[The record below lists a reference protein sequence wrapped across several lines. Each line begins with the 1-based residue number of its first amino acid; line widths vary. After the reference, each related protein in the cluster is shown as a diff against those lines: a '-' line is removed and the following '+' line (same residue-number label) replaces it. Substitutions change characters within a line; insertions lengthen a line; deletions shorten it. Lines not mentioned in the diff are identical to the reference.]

1 MNLPVFIVGG
11 GGHTKVLIN
20 VLRLRSMKILGITE
34 TDSTR
39 IGTDVLGISVLG
51 NDDVLSGY
59 APESLLLV
67 NGVGSIHLPKARMA
81 VFEKFK
87 EKGFTFATV
96 IHPAAVVAADVVL
109 GEGAQIMAGA
119 VIQPGSRIGMNTI
132 VNTNVSVDHDCLIGN
147 HVHLSPGVT
156 LSGGVHIGDVVHL
169 GTGAT
174 VIQGVTIGRNSLVG
188 AGSVVV
194 TDVPENAEFVG
205 VPARKKSRIL
215 NEAGT

>member
-1 MNLPVFIVGG
+1 MNLPIFIVGG
-11 GGHTKVLIN
+11 GGHAKVLIDM
-20 VLRLRSMKILGITE
+20 LRLRSMKILGITD
-34 TDSTR
+34 TDSIR
-39 IGTDVLGISVLG
+39 IGNDVLGISVLG
-51 NDDVLSGY
+51 NDEVLSGY

-67 NGVGSIHLPKARMA
+67 NGVGSIHLPKTRMT

-87 EKGFTFATV
+87 ERGFTFATV

-109 GEGAQIMAGA
+109 GEGVQIMAGA

-132 VNTNVSVDHDCLIGN
+132 VNTKASVDHDCLIGN
-147 HVHLSPGVT
+147 HVHLSPGTT

-174 VIQGVTIGRNSLVG
+174 VIQGVTIGRNSLIG

-194 TDVPENAEFVG
+194 TDVPDNAEFAG
-205 VPARKKSRIL
+205 VPAKKK
-215 NEAGT
+215 